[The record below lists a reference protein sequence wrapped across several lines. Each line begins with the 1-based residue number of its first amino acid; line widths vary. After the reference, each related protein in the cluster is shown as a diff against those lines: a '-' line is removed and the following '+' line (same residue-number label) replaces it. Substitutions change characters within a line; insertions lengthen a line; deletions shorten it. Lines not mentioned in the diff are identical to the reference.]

1 MLLLISC
8 SIRPQGWA
16 LVASGRPRQLTFGPG
31 QLKKVFWSPSCAL
44 SPLCSIRLWGKSGNW
59 LLHFY
64 LVDKIRKKKEKYSF
78 AQYVVKLFTFE
89 DLKVTVMFHS
99 TWFHMNPNYNNYW
112 NNSSFHLTRFKLHR
126 YCKNKGWTLGFSFRW
141 SVSDLFQC
149 FYGFGKCSMVIFISN
164 KDSFY
169 MQISSKPALFV
180 GVYWYLW

>member
-16 LVASGRPRQLTFGPG
+16 LVASGCPRQLTFGPG

-99 TWFHMNPNYNNYW
+99 TWFHMNPNYNNYCSIVPFTSHVLNCTDIAKIRVEHW
-112 NNSSFHLTRFKLHR
+112 DFPWDDQCLIYF
-126 YCKNKGWTLGFSFRW
+126 
-141 SVSDLFQC
+141 SVSMDLESVAWLSLFQTKILSIC
-149 FYGFGKCSMVIFISN
+149 KFPVSQLC
-164 KDSFY
+164 
-169 MQISSKPALFV
+169 L
-180 GVYWYLW
+180 